1 MSSNAKTMSMVGAAV
16 LLAFG
21 AESALA
27 QAKSTKRIPIS
38 KEAPGEV
45 VRVDTVM
52 RVDTLQITNTIF
64 RTDTLTRTEIRV
76 DTVLP
81 PPKPIILPNGLY
93 FGAAGGSSS
102 PDGSIY
108 IPTSMGYIGQLH
120 LGWQNAKQA
129 LGGRIS
135 GTYTGLGR
143 DSRFTGDREA
153 KLWTMSTDLKA
164 NLPLGRVFG
173 RTPKL
178 AAYGI
183 GGWTYTWYRDLPFRL
198 DTQDNSPLVF
208 ALGDDG
214 WNGRSGWDAGGG
226 LSLYWGRSEIFI
238 ESRVMGFTT
247 RDRFADVNIN
257 GRRFVDVNGNTVV
270 DVNRGSRSARQIP
283 LVFGFNWY

>member
-1 MSSNAKTMSMVGAAV
+1 MSLNAKSMSVVGAAII
-16 LLAFG
+16 LAFG
-21 AESALA
+21 AELAVA

-52 RVDTLQITNTIF
+52 RVDTLQITNTVF
-64 RTDTLTRTEIRV
+64 RTDTLTRTMVRV
-76 DTVLP
+76 DTVTLRP
-81 PPKPIILPNGLY
+81 PPLPIILPNGLY

-102 PDGSIY
+102 PDGAIY
-108 IPTSMGYIGQLH
+108 IPNSMGYIGQLH
-120 LGWQNAKQA
+120 IGWQNAKQA

-143 DSRFTGDREA
+143 DSRFSGDRSA
-153 KLWTMSTDLKA
+153 KIWTMSTDLKA

-183 GGWTYTWYRDLPFRL
+183 GGWTYTWYRDLAFRL
-198 DTQDNSPLVF
+198 DTPDDTPVVF
-208 ALGDDG
+208 ALGDDS
-214 WNGRSGWDAGGG
+214 WTGRNGWDAGGG

-238 ESRVMGFTT
+238 ESRVLGFKAKN
-247 RDRFADVNIN
+247 RFIDLDN
-257 GRRFVDVNGNTVV
+257 RLVDVDRVV
-270 DVNRGSRSARQIP
+270 LDRGSRQARQIP